1 VRHLRP
7 SLERERALWVEG
19 RGLVAGIDEAGRG
32 PLAGPVV
39 AAAVVFPAF
48 YQAIRGVRDS
58 KLLAPAARVRL
69 AVLIRR
75 RALAVGVGAAS
86 VHEIDS
92 LNIRRATI
100 LAMRRALDR
109 LTTQPAH
116 ILVDG
121 LPCPELGCPHEAIVD
136 GDALCHSIAA
146 ASIIAKTVRDRL
158 MQRLAQYHPAYAW
171 VTNMGYGTPEH
182 LAALAEHGF
191 TAHHRKSFSPVVQM
205 ELAVGRPPAYPPS
218 LCPSETPPAAAY
230 SGYPPLP
237 TPLGVPSPPHTA

>member
-1 VRHLRP
+1 MRHPRP

-39 AAAVVFPAF
+39 AAAVVFPAS
-48 YQAIRGVRDS
+48 YRPIRGVRDS
-58 KLLAPAARVRL
+58 KLLSPAARLRL
-69 AVLIRR
+69 AVLVRE

-109 LTTQPAH
+109 LSVRPAH

-121 LPCPELGCPHEAIVD
+121 LPVPELGAPHEAIVD

-191 TAHHRKSFSPVVQM
+191 TAHHRKSFAPVLQL
-205 ELAVGRPPAYPPS
+205 ELMAR
-218 LCPSETPPAAAY
+218 
-230 SGYPPLP
+230 
-237 TPLGVPSPPHTA
+237 

>member
-1 VRHLRP
+1 VRQPRP
-7 SLERERALWVEG
+7 SLERDRALWVEG

-39 AAAVVFPAF
+39 AAAVVFPAS
-48 YQAIRGVRDS
+48 YRPIRGVRDS
-58 KLLAPAARVRL
+58 KLLAPAARQRL
-69 AVLIRR
+69 AVLIRT
-75 RALAVGVGAAS
+75 RALCVGVGAAS

-100 LAMRRALDR
+100 LAMRRAIER
-109 LTTQPAH
+109 LSVRPAH

-121 LPCPELGCPHEAIVD
+121 LPVPELGCPHEAIVD

-171 VTNMGYGTPEH
+171 VTNKGFGTPEH

-191 TAHHRKSFSPVVQM
+191 TAHHRKSFAPVLQL
-205 ELAVGRPPAYPPS
+205 ELIGR
-218 LCPSETPPAAAY
+218 
-230 SGYPPLP
+230 
-237 TPLGVPSPPHTA
+237 

>member
-1 VRHLRP
+1 VRPLRP

-19 RGLVAGIDEAGRG
+19 RGLVAGVDEAGRG

-48 YQAIRGVRDS
+48 CQPIRGVRDS
-58 KLLAPAARVRL
+58 KLLAPAARLRL
-69 AVLIRR
+69 AALIRT
-75 RALAVGVGAAS
+75 RALAVAVGAAS

-100 LAMRRALDR
+100 LAMRRALAR
-109 LTTQPAH
+109 LPTPPGH
-116 ILVDG
+116 VLVDG
-121 LPCPELGCPHEAIVD
+121 LPVPELGLAHEAIVD

-158 MQRLAQYHPAYAW
+158 MQRLARFHPVYAW
-171 VTNMGYGTPEH
+171 LTNKGYGTPEH

-205 ELAVGRPPAYPPS
+205 ELLGR
-218 LCPSETPPAAAY
+218 
-230 SGYPPLP
+230 
-237 TPLGVPSPPHTA
+237 

>member
-1 VRHLRP
+1 VRQPPP

-19 RGLVAGIDEAGRG
+19 GGLVAGIDEAGRG

-48 YQAIRGVRDS
+48 YRAIRGVRDS
-58 KLLAPAARVRL
+58 KLLTPAARVRL
-69 AVLIRR
+69 AVLVRK

-109 LTTQPAH
+109 LSVRPVH

-121 LPCPELGCPHEAIVD
+121 VPCPELGCPHEAIVD

-158 MQRLAQYHPAYAW
+158 MQRLAQYHPVYAW
-171 VTNMGYGTPEH
+171 VTNKGYGTPEH

-191 TAHHRKSFSPVVQM
+191 TAHHRKSFAPVLQL
-205 ELAVGRPPAYPPS
+205 ELIAR
-218 LCPSETPPAAAY
+218 
-230 SGYPPLP
+230 
-237 TPLGVPSPPHTA
+237 

>member
-1 VRHLRP
+1 VRHPRP

-39 AAAVVFPAF
+39 AAAVVFPAS
-48 YQAIRGVRDS
+48 YRPIRGVRDS
-58 KLLAPAARVRL
+58 KLLSPAARLRL
-69 AVLIRR
+69 AVLVRE

-109 LTTQPAH
+109 LSVRPAH

-121 LPCPELGCPHEAIVD
+121 LPVPELGAPHEAIVD

-191 TAHHRKSFSPVVQM
+191 TAHHRKSFAPVLQL
-205 ELAVGRPPAYPPS
+205 ELMAR
-218 LCPSETPPAAAY
+218 
-230 SGYPPLP
+230 
-237 TPLGVPSPPHTA
+237 

>member
-1 VRHLRP
+1 VRHPCP

-39 AAAVVFPAF
+39 AAAVVFPAT
-48 YQAIRGVRDS
+48 YHPIRGVRDS
-58 KLLAPAARVRL
+58 KLLTPAARVRL
-69 AVLIRR
+69 AVLIRK
-75 RALAVGVGAAS
+75 RAQAVGVGAAS

-109 LTTQPAH
+109 LSIRPEL

-121 LPCPELGCPHEAIVD
+121 VPCPELGCVHEAIVD

-158 MQRLAQYHPAYAW
+158 MQRLAHYHPAYAW
-171 VTNMGYGTPEH
+171 TTNKGYGTPEH

-191 TAHHRKSFSPVVQM
+191 TAHHRKSFAPVLQL
-205 ELAVGRPPAYPPS
+205 ELLVGR
-218 LCPSETPPAAAY
+218 E
-230 SGYPPLP
+230 GE
-237 TPLGVPSPPHTA
+237 